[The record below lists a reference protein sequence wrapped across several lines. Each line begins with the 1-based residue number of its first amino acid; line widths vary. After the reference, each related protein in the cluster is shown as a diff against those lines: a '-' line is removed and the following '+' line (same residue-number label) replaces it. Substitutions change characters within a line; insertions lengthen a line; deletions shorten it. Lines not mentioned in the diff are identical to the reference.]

1 MRISAFQPQNFQT
14 KTITLSKWFQV
25 FVYIA
30 HRIQQPIPIWPIRKG
45 VLQVLQVCFVYFL
58 SQLHLNGGNMC
69 ENS

>member
-1 MRISAFQPQNFQT
+1 MRTNAFQLQNFQT

-45 VLQVLQVCFVYFL
+45 VLQVCFVYFL